1 MRSNDK
7 AQPVRLVANRA
18 HHIRLHLELARR
30 TLFFGIK
37 NATGNHELDKVDT
50 LQPGSI
56 DLRKRLR
63 DAICRN
69 GNRTGHV
76 ASWYRYAHV
85 GRKNARSLQL
95 SRRGV
100 ITHARVEVT

>member
-30 TLFFGIK
+30 TLFLGIK
-37 NATGNHELDKVDT
+37 DTAGNHELDEVDT
-50 LQPGSI
+50 LRFGNL

-69 GNRTGHV
+69 GNRPGHV
-76 ASWYRYAHV
+76 ASRHRYAHI
-85 GRKNARSLQL
+85 GSKNACRSHPGHPLF
-95 SRRGV
+95 V
-100 ITHARVEVT
+100 